1 MSVHPGGSNR
11 ANGRGAG
18 PPKRP
23 PALGVD
29 RSRLNRGR
37 RGIVAR
43 PRMRSPWLVLS
54 LVVHSVAIGTAL
66 GLAVHAGGRQ
76 PLPPPRVEVQPTL
89 ASAPAAP
96 PTQPLPPVEAEAPV
110 ADTQLLDVQVVEP
123 IEPPSP
129 QDVASEPMP
138 RQVAAPTLQRVVPA
152 ALPQE
157 TPVEVAPDAADPQA
171 TVEAVRCVDN
181 LPPNY
186 PEHERRLG
194 HEGVVVLTVRVG
206 VDGLVAAIEVKT
218 PSPFPGL
225 DREAV
230 RAVRRW
236 RFEPAQRHGR
246 PVTSDTDVTIEFQ
259 LRAAGR

>member
-1 MSVHPGGSNR
+1 M
-11 ANGRGAG
+11 
-18 PPKRP
+18 RP
-23 PALGVD
+23 
-29 RSRLNRGR
+29 
-37 RGIVAR
+37 
-43 PRMRSPWLVLS
+43 PWLVLS
-54 LVVHSVAIGTAL
+54 LVVHAVAIGTAW
-66 GLAVHAGGRQ
+66 GLAVSAGGRQ

-89 ASAPAAP
+89 ASAPATP
-96 PTQPLPPVEAEAPV
+96 PTPPLPPLPPVLAEPAV
-110 ADTQLLDVQVVEP
+110 DDTQLLDVQVVEP

-129 QDVASEPMP
+129 LEVASEPLP
-138 RQVAAPTLQRVVPA
+138 HQAAAPTLQRVVPA
-152 ALPQE
+152 APAPE
-157 TPVEVAPDAADPQA
+157 PPVEVAPAAAEPQA
-171 TVEAVRCVDN
+171 TVEAVRCTDN
-181 LPPNY
+181 QPPNY

-218 PSPFPGL
+218 PSPYPGL

-259 LRAAGR
+259 LRTAGR